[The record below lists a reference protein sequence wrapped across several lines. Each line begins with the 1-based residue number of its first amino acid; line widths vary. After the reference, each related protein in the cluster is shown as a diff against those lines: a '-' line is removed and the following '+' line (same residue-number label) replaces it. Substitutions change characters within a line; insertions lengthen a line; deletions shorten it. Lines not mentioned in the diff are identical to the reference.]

1 LERIL
6 PDTFMFL
13 DYAKIYVK
21 AGQGG
26 SGCVSFRRE
35 KFIPKGGPN
44 GGDGGRGGSIILK
57 VDPNLRTLI
66 DYKYHS
72 RYNAK
77 RGQHG
82 KGSNKHGKKGEDIT
96 LKVPPGTV
104 VKDEDTEQTLTDLT
118 QPGQEFIAA
127 KGGRGGKGN
136 ARYATPTHR
145 SPREWEVG
153 ESGEERSIILE
164 LKLIADVGLVGKPNA
179 GKSTLLASI
188 SAARPKIADYPFT
201 TLQPNLGIVKHQS
214 MNSFVVADIPGL
226 IEGAHEG
233 KGLGHQ
239 FLRHI
244 ERTNIIA
251 YLIDPT
257 DPEEENP
264 LKTFRALQQELQEYS
279 TILMQKPA
287 IVVFTKKDIWPK
299 TNLLSKF
306 KSSFPHLLLGISAVA
321 GEGLDDLKSRLWD
334 EIQKVIKTQE
344 ELPDHAV

>member
-1 LERIL
+1 
-6 PDTFMFL
+6 MFL

-35 KFIPKGGPN
+35 KFVPKGGPS

-82 KGSNKHGKKGEDIT
+82 KGSNQHGRKGEDIV

-104 VKDEDTEQTLTDLT
+104 VKDAETDQVLADLT
-118 QPGQEFIAA
+118 EAGQEFVAA
-127 KGGRGGKGN
+127 RGGRGGRGN
-136 ARYATPTHR
+136 ARFATPTHR

-153 ESGEERSIILE
+153 EPGEERSIILE

-201 TLQPNLGIVKHQS
+201 TLQPNLGIVKHQAMS
-214 MNSFVVADIPGL
+214 SFVAADIPGL

-233 KGLGHQ
+233 KGLGLQ

-244 ERTNIIA
+244 ERTNVIA

-257 DPEEENP
+257 DPEEEDP
-264 LKTFRALQQELQEYS
+264 LKTFQTLHSELREYS
-279 TILMQKPA
+279 PVLVEKPA
-287 IVVFTKKDIWPK
+287 LVVFSKKDIWSDDD
-299 TNLLSKF
+299 LLSNYESKF
-306 KSSFPHLLLGISAVA
+306 PYPLLAISAVS
-321 GEGLDDLKSRLWD
+321 GEGLDDLKTALWQ
-334 EIQKVIKTQE
+334 EIQKATAPV
-344 ELPDHAV
+344 P

>member
-1 LERIL
+1 
-6 PDTFMFL
+6 MFL

-35 KFIPKGGPN
+35 KFIPKGGPD

-57 VDPNLRTLI
+57 VDPQLRTLI
-66 DYKYHS
+66 DFKYHP

-82 KGSNKHGKKGEDIT
+82 KGSNKHGKKGENII
-96 LKVPPGTV
+96 LKVPAGTV
-104 VKDEDTEQTLTDLT
+104 IKDEETDKILADLT
-118 QPGQEFIAA
+118 EAGNEFIVA

-153 ESGEERSIILE
+153 EPGEERSIILE

-179 GKSTLLASI
+179 GKSTLLSSI

-201 TLQPNLGIVKHQS
+201 TLQPNLGIVKYQTI
-214 MNSFVVADIPGL
+214 NSFVVADIPGL
-226 IEGAHEG
+226 IEGAHQG
-233 KGLGHQ
+233 KGLGLQ

-244 ERTNIIA
+244 ERTNVIV
-251 YLIDPT
+251 YLIDPM
-257 DPEEENP
+257 DSEEENP
-264 LKTFRALQQELQEYS
+264 VNTFKALHQELEKYS
-279 TILMQKPA
+279 SILGEKPA
-287 IVVFTKKDIWPK
+287 LIVFSKQDIWLEN
-299 TNLLSKF
+299 NLLSKF
-306 KSSFPHLLLGISAVA
+306 KNKFPYPLLAISAVS
-321 GEGLDDLKSRLWD
+321 GKGLDNLKTVLWE
-334 EIQKVIKTQE
+334 EIRKVTIRKKETSG
-344 ELPDHAV
+344 HAV

>member
-1 LERIL
+1 
-6 PDTFMFL
+6 MFL

-35 KFIPKGGPN
+35 KFIPMGGPD
-44 GGDGGRGGSIILK
+44 GGDGGKGGSIILK
-57 VDPNLRTLI
+57 VDPQLRTLI

-72 RYNAK
+72 QYNAK

-82 KGSNKHGKKGEDIT
+82 KGGNKHGRKGKDII

-104 VKDEDTEQTLTDLT
+104 IKDEETDQILADLT
-118 QPGQEFIAA
+118 KAGQEFTIA

-136 ARYATPTHR
+136 ARYATSTHR

-153 ESGEERSIILE
+153 ERGRERSIILE

-179 GKSTLLASI
+179 GKSTMLASI

-201 TLQPNLGIVKHQS
+201 TLQPNLGIIKHQS

-233 KGLGHQ
+233 KGLGLQ

-244 ERTNIIA
+244 ERTNFIV
-251 YLIDPT
+251 YLIDPM
-257 DPEEENP
+257 DSEEKNP
-264 LKTFRALQQELQEYS
+264 LKTFNALHEELKKYS
-279 TILMQKPA
+279 PLLIKKPA
-287 IVVFTKKDIWPK
+287 LVVFSKQDIWVE
-299 TNLLSKF
+299 NDLLSKF
-306 KSSFPHLLLGISAVA
+306 KNKFPYPMLGISAVS
-321 GEGLDDLKSRLWD
+321 GEGLEDLKACLWD
-334 EIQKVIKTQE
+334 EIQKVIISKE
-344 ELPDHAV
+344 EQPDHAI

>member
-1 LERIL
+1 
-6 PDTFMFL
+6 MFL
-13 DYAKIYVK
+13 DYAKIHVK

-35 KFIPKGGPN
+35 KFIPKGGPD
-44 GGDGGRGGSIILK
+44 GGDGGRGGSIVLK
-57 VDPNLRTLI
+57 VEPNLRTLI

-82 KGSNKHGKKGEDIT
+82 KGSNQHGKKGENII

-104 VKDEDTEQTLTDLT
+104 VKDEDTGKVLTDLT
-118 QPGQEFIAA
+118 QTGQEFVVA

-136 ARYATPTHR
+136 ARYASPTHR

-153 ESGEERSIILE
+153 EPGEERSIVLE

-214 MNSFVVADIPGL
+214 INSFVVADIPGL

-233 KGLGHQ
+233 KGLGLQ

-244 ERTNIIA
+244 ERTNIIV

-257 DPEEENP
+257 DPEEKNP
-264 LKTFRALQQELQEYS
+264 LNTFKSLYQELEKYS
-279 TILMQKPA
+279 SILVMKPA
-287 IVVFTKKDIWPK
+287 LVVFTKKDIWQEDF
-299 TNLLSKF
+299 LLTKSK
-306 KSSFPHLLLGISAVA
+306 KKLPYAIIGISSVS
-321 GEGLDDLKSRLWD
+321 GEGLDNLKNCLWD
-334 EIQKVIKTQE
+334 EIRKVTISKKE
-344 ELPDHAV
+344 VSENAL

>member
-1 LERIL
+1 
-6 PDTFMFL
+6 MFL
-13 DYAKIYVK
+13 DYAKIHVK

-35 KFIPKGGPN
+35 KFVPKGGPD
-44 GGDGGRGGSIILK
+44 GGDGGRGGSIILE

-82 KGSNKHGKKGEDIT
+82 KGSNQHGRKGEDIV

-104 VKDEDTEQTLTDLT
+104 VKDEEINQILTDLT
-118 QPGQEFIAA
+118 RPGQELVVA
-127 KGGRGGKGN
+127 KGGRGGRGN
-136 ARYATPTHR
+136 ARFATSTHR

-153 ESGEERSIILE
+153 EPGEERSIILE

-201 TLQPNLGIVKHQS
+201 TLQPNLGIVQYQS

-233 KGLGHQ
+233 KGLGLQ
-239 FLRHI
+239 FLKHI
-244 ERTNIIA
+244 ERTNLIA
-251 YLIDPT
+251 YLIDPAN
-257 DPEEENP
+257 PEEEDP
-264 LKTFRALQQELQEYS
+264 SVTFESLYHELEEYS
-279 TILMQKPA
+279 AVLVKKPTI
-287 IVVFTKKDIWPK
+287 IIFTKKDIWLE
-299 TNLLSKF
+299 NDLLSKY
-306 KSSFPHLLLGISAVA
+306 KTKFPYPLVEISAVS
-321 GEGLDDLKSRLWD
+321 GEGLDNLKTFLWE
-334 EIQKVIKTQE
+334 EIQKATLSKEKQASN
-344 ELPDHAV
+344 DF

>member
-1 LERIL
+1 
-6 PDTFMFL
+6 MFL

-35 KFIPKGGPN
+35 KFIPMGGPD
-44 GGDGGRGGSIILK
+44 GGDGGKGGSIILK
-57 VDPNLRTLI
+57 VDPQLRTLI

-72 RYNAK
+72 QYNAK

-82 KGSNKHGKKGEDIT
+82 KGGNKHGRKGEDIV

-104 VKDEDTEQTLTDLT
+104 IKDEETDQILADLT
-118 QPGQEFIAA
+118 KAGQEFTIA

-136 ARYATPTHR
+136 ARYATSTHR

-153 ESGEERSIILE
+153 ERGEERSIILE

-233 KGLGHQ
+233 KGLGLQ

-244 ERTNIIA
+244 ERTNIIV
-251 YLIDPT
+251 YLIDPM
-257 DPEEENP
+257 DSEEENP
-264 LKTFRALQQELQEYS
+264 LKTFKDLHEELKKYSPLLIKKSAL
-279 TILMQKPA
+279 
-287 IVVFTKKDIWPK
+287 VVFSKQDIWVE
-299 TNLLSKF
+299 NDLLSKF
-306 KSSFPHLLLGISAVA
+306 KNKFPYLILGISAVS
-321 GEGLDDLKSRLWD
+321 GEGLEDLKACLWD
-334 EIQKVIKTQE
+334 EIQKVIISKE
-344 ELPDHAV
+344 EQPDHAI

>member
-1 LERIL
+1 
-6 PDTFMFL
+6 MFL

-35 KFIPKGGPN
+35 KFIPMGGPD

-57 VDPNLRTLI
+57 VNPQLRTLI

-72 RYNAK
+72 QYNAK

-82 KGSNKHGKKGEDIT
+82 KGGNKHGRKGEDIV

-104 VKDEDTEQTLTDLT
+104 IRDEETDQILADLT
-118 QPGQEFIAA
+118 KAGEEFTIA

-136 ARYATPTHR
+136 ARYATSTHR

-153 ESGEERSIILE
+153 ERGEERSITLE

-233 KGLGHQ
+233 RGLGLQ

-244 ERTNIIA
+244 ERTNLIV
-251 YLIDPT
+251 YLIDPM
-257 DPEEENP
+257 DSEEENP
-264 LKTFRALQQELQEYS
+264 LKTFKALHEELKKYS
-279 TILMQKPA
+279 PLLIKKPA
-287 IVVFTKKDIWPK
+287 LIVFSKQDIWVE
-299 TNLLSKF
+299 NDLLSKF
-306 KSSFPHLLLGISAVA
+306 ENKFPYPMLGISAVS
-321 GEGLDDLKSRLWD
+321 GEGLENLKACLWD
-334 EIQKVIKTQE
+334 EIQKVITSKE
-344 ELPDHAV
+344 EQPDHAI

>member
-1 LERIL
+1 
-6 PDTFMFL
+6 MFL

-35 KFIPKGGPN
+35 KFIPMGGPD
-44 GGDGGRGGSIILK
+44 GGDGGKGGSIILK
-57 VDPNLRTLI
+57 VDPQLRTLI

-72 RYNAK
+72 QYNAK

-82 KGSNKHGKKGEDIT
+82 KGGNKHGRKGKDII

-104 VKDEDTEQTLTDLT
+104 IKDEETDQILADLT
-118 QPGQEFIAA
+118 KAGQEFTIA

-136 ARYATPTHR
+136 ARYATSTHR

-153 ESGEERSIILE
+153 ERGRERSIILE

-179 GKSTLLASI
+179 GKSTMLASI

-233 KGLGHQ
+233 KGLGLQ

-244 ERTNIIA
+244 ERTNIIV
-251 YLIDPT
+251 YLIDPM
-257 DPEEENP
+257 DSEEENP
-264 LKTFRALQQELQEYS
+264 LKTFKDLHEELKKYSPLLIKKSAL
-279 TILMQKPA
+279 
-287 IVVFTKKDIWPK
+287 VVFSKQDIWVE
-299 TNLLSKF
+299 NDLLSKF
-306 KSSFPHLLLGISAVA
+306 KNKFPYLILGISAVS
-321 GEGLDDLKSRLWD
+321 GEGLEDLKACLWD
-334 EIQKVIKTQE
+334 EIQKVIISKE
-344 ELPDHAV
+344 EQPDHAI

>member
-1 LERIL
+1 
-6 PDTFMFL
+6 MFL

-21 AGQGG
+21 AGEGG

-35 KFIPKGGPN
+35 KFIPKGGPD

-57 VDPNLRTLI
+57 VDPQLRTLI

-82 KGSNKHGKKGEDIT
+82 KGSNKHGKKGEDIV

-104 VKDEDTEQTLTDLT
+104 VKDDETNQILIDLT
-118 QPGQEFIAA
+118 QFGQEFVVA

-136 ARYATPTHR
+136 ARYATSTHR

-153 ESGEERSIILE
+153 QPGEDRSIILE

-179 GKSTLLASI
+179 GKSTLLSSI
-188 SAARPKIADYPFT
+188 SAARPKIAAYPFT

-233 KGLGHQ
+233 KGLGLQ

-244 ERTNIIA
+244 ERTNIIT

-257 DPEEENP
+257 DPEEESP
-264 LKTFRALQQELQEYS
+264 LKTFKALYNELQEYS
-279 TILMQKPA
+279 PVLVEKPA
-287 IVVFTKKDIWPK
+287 LILFTKKDVWPK
-299 TNLLSKF
+299 ENLLSKY
-306 KSSFPHLLLGISAVA
+306 KNKFPYPVLGISAVT
-321 GEGLDDLKSRLWD
+321 GEGLDNLKSRLWN
-334 EIQKVIKTQE
+334 EIQRVNITKEAQ
-344 ELPDHAV
+344 PYHAS

>member
-1 LERIL
+1 
-6 PDTFMFL
+6 MFL

-35 KFIPKGGPN
+35 KFIPMGGPD

-57 VDPNLRTLI
+57 VDPQLRTLI

-72 RYNAK
+72 QYNAK

-82 KGSNKHGKKGEDIT
+82 KGGNKHGRKGKDII

-104 VKDEDTEQTLTDLT
+104 IKDEETDQILADLT
-118 QPGQEFIAA
+118 KAGQEFTIA

-136 ARYATPTHR
+136 ARYATSTHR

-153 ESGEERSIILE
+153 KRGRERSIILE

-179 GKSTLLASI
+179 GKSTMLASI

-233 KGLGHQ
+233 KGLGLQ

-244 ERTNIIA
+244 ERTNLIV
-251 YLIDPT
+251 YLIDPM
-257 DPEEENP
+257 DSEEENP
-264 LKTFRALQQELQEYS
+264 LKTFKDLHEELKKYSPLLIKKSAL
-279 TILMQKPA
+279 
-287 IVVFTKKDIWPK
+287 VVFSKQDIWVE
-299 TNLLSKF
+299 NDLLSKF
-306 KSSFPHLLLGISAVA
+306 KNKFPYLILGISAVS
-321 GEGLDDLKSRLWD
+321 GEGLEDLKACLWD
-334 EIQKVIKTQE
+334 EIQKVIISKE
-344 ELPDHAV
+344 EQPDHAI

>member
-1 LERIL
+1 
-6 PDTFMFL
+6 MFL

-35 KFIPKGGPN
+35 KFIPKGGPD

-57 VDPNLRTLI
+57 VDPQLRTLI

-82 KGSNKHGKKGEDIT
+82 KGSNKHGKKGENIL

-104 VKDEDTEQTLTDLT
+104 VRDEETNQVLADLT
-118 QPGQEFIAA
+118 RAGEEFLVA
-127 KGGRGGKGN
+127 KGGRGGRGN

-153 ESGEERSIILE
+153 EPGEERSIILE
-164 LKLIADVGLVGKPNA
+164 LKLIADVGLVGKPNS

-201 TLQPNLGIVKHQS
+201 TLQPNLGIVQFQS

-233 KGLGHQ
+233 KGLGLQ

-244 ERTNIIA
+244 ERTNLIT

-257 DPEEENP
+257 DSEEEDP
-264 LKTFRALQQELQEYS
+264 LKTFKALHNELREYS
-279 TILMQKPA
+279 AVLVQKPA
-287 IVVFTKKDIWPK
+287 LIVFTKKDVWPK
-299 TNLLSKF
+299 ENLLSKY
-306 KSSFPHLLLGISAVA
+306 KNKFPYPVLGISAVS
-321 GEGLDDLKSRLWD
+321 GEGLDDLKTHLWD
-334 EIQKVIKTQE
+334 EIQKVNISKE
-344 ELPDHAV
+344 EQPDHAL

>member
-1 LERIL
+1 
-6 PDTFMFL
+6 MFL

-35 KFIPKGGPN
+35 KFIPKGGPD
-44 GGDGGRGGSIILK
+44 GGDGGRGGSIVLR

-82 KGSNKHGKKGEDIT
+82 KGSNKHGKKGMDIV

-104 VKDEDTEQTLTDLT
+104 VKDEETEQILADLT
-118 QPGQEFIAA
+118 RSGQEFVVAN
-127 KGGRGGKGN
+127 GGRGGKGN
-136 ARYATPTHR
+136 ARYATSTHR

-153 ESGEERSIILE
+153 KPGEERSVYLE
-164 LKLIADVGLVGKPNA
+164 LKLIADVGLVGRPNA

-226 IEGAHEG
+226 IEGSHEG

-257 DPEEENP
+257 DPEEDNP
-264 LKTFRALQQELQEYS
+264 SDTFKALQQELEKHS
-279 TILMQKPA
+279 TVLMQKPA
-287 IVVFTKKDIWPK
+287 IIVFTKKDVWPK
-299 TNLLSKF
+299 KNLLSKF
-306 KSSFPHLLLGISAVA
+306 KNSFPHILLGVSAVA
-321 GEGLDDLKSRLWD
+321 GAGLEDLKSCLWG
-334 EIQKVIKTQE
+334 EIQKVIKSKE
-344 ELPDHAV
+344 EMKDHAL

>member
-1 LERIL
+1 
-6 PDTFMFL
+6 MFL

-35 KFIPKGGPN
+35 KFIPMGGPD
-44 GGDGGRGGSIILK
+44 GGDGGKGGSIILK
-57 VDPNLRTLI
+57 VDPQLRTLI

-72 RYNAK
+72 QYNAK

-82 KGSNKHGKKGEDIT
+82 KGGNKHGRKGKDII

-104 VKDEDTEQTLTDLT
+104 IKDEETDQILADLT
-118 QPGQEFIAA
+118 KAGQEFTIA

-136 ARYATPTHR
+136 ARYATSTHR

-153 ESGEERSIILE
+153 ERGRERSIILE

-179 GKSTLLASI
+179 GKSTMLASI

-233 KGLGHQ
+233 KGLGLQ

-244 ERTNIIA
+244 ERTNIIV
-251 YLIDPT
+251 YLIDPM
-257 DPEEENP
+257 DSEEENP
-264 LKTFRALQQELQEYS
+264 LKTFKDLHEELKKYS
-279 TILMQKPA
+279 PLLIKKPA
-287 IVVFTKKDIWPK
+287 LVVFSKQDIWVE
-299 TNLLSKF
+299 NDLLSKF
-306 KSSFPHLLLGISAVA
+306 KNKFPYLILGISAVS
-321 GEGLDDLKSRLWD
+321 GEGLEDLKACLWD
-334 EIQKVIKTQE
+334 EIQKVIISKE
-344 ELPDHAV
+344 EQPDHAI

>member
-1 LERIL
+1 
-6 PDTFMFL
+6 MFL

-35 KFIPKGGPN
+35 KFIPKGGPD
-44 GGDGGRGGSIILK
+44 GGDGGRGGSIALK
-57 VDPNLRTLI
+57 VEPNLRTLI

-82 KGSNKHGKKGEDIT
+82 KGSNQHGKKGENII

-104 VKDEDTEQTLTDLT
+104 IKDEDSGKILADLT
-118 QPGQEFIAA
+118 HTGQEFIVA

-136 ARYATPTHR
+136 ARYASSTHR

-153 ESGEERSIILE
+153 EPGVERSIILE

-179 GKSTLLASI
+179 GKSTLLSSI
-188 SAARPKIADYPFT
+188 SAARPKIAGYPFT
-201 TLQPNLGIVKHQS
+201 TLQPNLGIVKYQS
-214 MNSFVVADIPGL
+214 LSSFVVADIPGL
-226 IEGAHEG
+226 IKGAHEG
-233 KGLGHQ
+233 KGLGLQ

-251 YLIDPT
+251 YLIDPV

-264 LKTFRALQQELQEYS
+264 LNTFKALHQELEKYS
-279 TILMQKPA
+279 SILVEKPA
-287 IVVFTKKDIWPK
+287 LVVFTKKDIWQEDD
-299 TNLLSKF
+299 LLSKY
-306 KSSFPHLLLGISAVA
+306 KKKFPYPILGISSVN
-321 GEGLDDLKSRLWD
+321 GEGLDNLKSHLLD
-334 EIQKVIKTQE
+334 EIRKVTIRKKETS
-344 ELPDHAV
+344 DHAL